1 MTKEELIDINN
12 AIVMKSNKSVKVFTM
27 VAGEDIKAPCLLVTN
42 KENGKA
48 MVLRV
53 SGRGRP
59 RKNETRCFS
68 GIVIGTALTDAKKD
82 ELIYIDARGRW

>member
-1 MTKEELIDINN
+1 MTKEELMEMNN
-12 AIVMKSNKSVKVFTM
+12 AIVMKSNKSIEVFTM
-27 VAGEDIKAPCLLVTN
+27 VAGEDIKTPCLLVIN

-53 SGRGRP
+53 RGRGRP

-68 GIVIGTALTDAKKD
+68 GIVVGTALFDAKKD
-82 ELIYIDARGRW
+82 ELVYIEKRRW